1 MNKKPNSIITKNKLL
16 ANTSQRVASFSQRKE
31 ISSACKLNKRNENVS
46 FNDNNYKKLLNM
58 KKIAFQK
65 AIVSSSKRT
74 DTDTKKKITN
84 QLNNKNDETLLQ
96 KVTIDQNDSNKEKL
110 FQRSLSKKKLSNRF
124 YSKTKQFSTSLVNSH
139 IKEQTEVEVA
149 NSEFEEEEAEYFD
162 IEKLEDMDLNESN
175 QTESSEQ
182 THNKKREFTLIK
194 DQSMGFGFIAGSE
207 KPLVIRFVSPGILN
221 NIYITNY

>member
-84 QLNNKNDETLLQ
+84 KLNNKNDETLLQ
-96 KVTIDQNDSNKEKL
+96 KVKIDQNDSNKEKL

-139 IKEQTEVEVA
+139 IKEQTEVEVW
-149 NSEFEEEEAEYFD
+149 
-162 IEKLEDMDLNESN
+162 LW
-175 QTESSEQ
+175 
-182 THNKKREFTLIK
+182 
-194 DQSMGFGFIAGSE
+194 
-207 KPLVIRFVSPGILN
+207 
-221 NIYITNY
+221 